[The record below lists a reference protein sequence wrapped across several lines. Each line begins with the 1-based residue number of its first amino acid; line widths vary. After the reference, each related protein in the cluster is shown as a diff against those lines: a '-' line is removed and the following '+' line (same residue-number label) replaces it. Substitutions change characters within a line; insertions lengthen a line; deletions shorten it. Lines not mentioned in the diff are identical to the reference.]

1 MNVNNN
7 MEMKKSKVL
16 VVGELNV
23 DLIYDNIEGLPIIGK
38 EKLAKNFTFTLGSSS
53 AIFASNLSTLGTQV
67 SFLGKVGNDEFAR
80 TVRKSLS
87 EKGVITD
94 YIITSDKYNTGST
107 MVLNYNMDR
116 AMITY
121 PGAMEHLLA
130 EEITENILVKFDHLH
145 LSSIFLQKALKP
157 DVVALFEK
165 AKNLGLSTSLDPQWD
180 PAEKWNLNLQE
191 LLPFVDIFLPNAKEF
206 LFLTK
211 SETIAEGLRKLEGK
225 HKSIVIKDGDNGAHL
240 WDGIKLISKPAF
252 LNTNVV
258 DCIGAGDS
266 FDAGFIDLYLKG
278 SDLLTCLQRGNIIG
292 AVNTSCSGGT
302 GAFQSKQQ
310 VVKIAKENFSFEL
323 T

>member
-1 MNVNNN
+1 
-7 MEMKKSKVL
+7 MKKSKVL